1 MERIFLLIKIN
12 NLSSGYDNIQ
22 ILKNINLEVLSGNLT
37 TVIGPNGAGKSTLLR
52 TISGLTS
59 VNKGTIVMDGVDI
72 CRLRPDEIVELG
84 IIHVPE
90 GRMIL
95 SRLTVRENLIMGSFK
110 RKDDIQVKKDLEK
123 VLDMFPILSERI
135 NQYGGTLSGGE
146 QQMLAIGRG
155 IMAKPKLLML
165 DEPSLGIAPIVVEQI
180 FDMIKEIQK
189 EGVTILMVEQ
199 NAAKALS
206 SADTGY
212 VLELGSIEASGIA
225 SELLNDEAK
234 IGRAHV

>member
-1 MERIFLLIKIN
+1 MIEIN
-12 NLSSGYDNIQ
+12 NLSSGYGNIQ
-22 ILKNINLEVLSGNLT
+22 VLKNINLHVRSGNLT

-52 TISGLTS
+52 TISGLTKI
-59 VNKGTIVMDGVDI
+59 NQGAIIVDGVNI
-72 CRLRPDEIVELG
+72 CSLRPDEIVEMG

-110 RKDDIQVKKDLEK
+110 RKDDVQIKKDLAK
-123 VLDMFPILSERI
+123 VLGMFPILSERI
-135 NQYGGTLSGGE
+135 NQFGGTLSGGE

-155 IMAKPKLLML
+155 IMAKPKVLML

-180 FDMIKEIQK
+180 FKMIKEIQK

-212 VLELGSIEASGIA
+212 VLELGRIKANGTA
-225 SELLNDEAK
+225 KDLLNDAIIK
-234 IGRAHV
+234 KSYLGI

>member
-1 MERIFLLIKIN
+1 MLEIKT
-12 NLSSGYDNIQ
+12 LSSGYDNIQ
-22 ILKNINLEVLSGNLT
+22 ILKNINIDILSGNLT
-37 TVIGPNGAGKSTLLR
+37 AVIGPNGAGKSTLLR

-59 VNKGTIVMDGVDI
+59 ISQGSIVMDGVDI
-72 CRLRPDEIVELG
+72 CKLRPDEIVDLG

-110 RKDDIQVKKDLEK
+110 RKDNTQIKYDLEK
-123 VLDMFPILSERI
+123 VLDMFPILKERI
-135 NQYGGTLSGGE
+135 NQFGGTLSGGE

-199 NAAKALS
+199 NARQALGI
-206 SADTGY
+206 ADTGY
-212 VLELGSIEASGIA
+212 VMVQGRNAYTGSGR
-225 SELLNDEAK
+225 ELLADPEVRK
-234 IGRAHV
+234 SFLGG

>member
-1 MERIFLLIKIN
+1 MIEIN
-12 NLSSGYDNIQ
+12 NLSSGYGNIQ
-22 ILKNINLEVLSGNLT
+22 VLKNINLHVRSGNLT

-52 TISGLTS
+52 TISGLT
-59 VNKGTIVMDGVDI
+59 NINQGTIIVDGVNI
-72 CRLRPDEIVELG
+72 CSLRPDEIVEMG

-110 RKDDIQVKKDLEK
+110 RKDDVQIKKDLAK
-123 VLDMFPILSERI
+123 VLGMFPILSERI
-135 NQYGGTLSGGE
+135 NQFGGTLSGGE

-155 IMAKPKLLML
+155 IMAKPKVLML

-180 FDMIKEIQK
+180 FNMIKEIQK

-212 VLELGSIEASGIA
+212 VLELGRIKANGTA
-225 SELLNDEAK
+225 KDLLNDAIIK
-234 IGRAHV
+234 KSYLGI

>member
-1 MERIFLLIKIN
+1 LIEIN
-12 NLSSGYDNIQ
+12 DLFSGYGNIQ
-22 ILKNINLEVLSGNLT
+22 VLKNINLNVRSGNLT

-52 TISGLTS
+52 TISGLTEIS
-59 VNKGTIVMDGVDI
+59 KGTIIVDGVNI
-72 CRLRPDEIVELG
+72 CNLRPDEIVQLG

-110 RKDDIQVKKDLEK
+110 RKDDGQIKNDFEK
-123 VLDMFPILSERI
+123 VLEMFPILSERI
-135 NQYGGTLSGGE
+135 NQFGGTLSGGE

-155 IMAKPKLLML
+155 IMARPKLLML

-199 NAAKALS
+199 NAAKALN

-212 VLELGSIEASGIA
+212 VLELGKIKANGA
-225 SELLNDEAK
+225 AKDLLNDELIK
-234 IGRAHV
+234 KSYLGI

>member
-1 MERIFLLIKIN
+1 MIEIN
-12 NLSSGYDNIQ
+12 DLFSGYGNIQ
-22 ILKNINLEVLSGNLT
+22 VLKNINLNVRSGNLT

-52 TISGLTS
+52 TISGLTEIS
-59 VNKGTIVMDGVDI
+59 KGTIIVDGVNI
-72 CRLRPDEIVELG
+72 CNLRPDEIVQLG

-110 RKDDIQVKKDLEK
+110 RKDDGQIKNDFEK
-123 VLDMFPILSERI
+123 VLEMFPILSERI
-135 NQYGGTLSGGE
+135 NQFGGTLSGGE

-155 IMAKPKLLML
+155 IMARPKLLML

-199 NAAKALS
+199 NAAKALN

-212 VLELGSIEASGIA
+212 VLELGKIKANGA
-225 SELLNDEAK
+225 AKDLLNDELIK
-234 IGRAHV
+234 KSYLGI